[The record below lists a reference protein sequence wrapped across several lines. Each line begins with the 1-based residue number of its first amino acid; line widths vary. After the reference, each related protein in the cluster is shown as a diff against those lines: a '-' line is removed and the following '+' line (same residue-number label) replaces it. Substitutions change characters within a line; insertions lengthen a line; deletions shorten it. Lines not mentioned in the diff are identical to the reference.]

1 MRVCAVWFLAAS
13 GLMLGWP
20 NPASPQTS
28 RIEQRSE
35 GPCSPPIVNN
45 QGQVSISCPGVGE
58 EALRYLEKKLSEQ
71 FERLSEQLR
80 SHDDSARTIYNLNDL
95 NDKLREE
102 ATNWASKYQELS
114 ARLAENRDSSEEAK
128 Q

>member
-58 EALRYLEKKLSEQ
+58 EALRYLEGKLTEQ
-71 FERLSEQLR
+71 FWGLGEQLR
-80 SHDDSARTIYNLNDL
+80 SLDDSARTVRKLNDL

-102 ATNWASKYQELS
+102 ANTWASKYHELL
-114 ARLAENRDSSEEAK
+114 ARLSES
-128 Q
+128 